1 MKGRRGKKIMKMTH
15 ETSFISFSVSFPPSL
30 YFSLHSFCMIPSPL
44 SLPPLLPSFICLCMS
59 LSISLCIPLLLFLH
73 LFLSLHSLLPSS
85 VHLCLTFRRFHQPRA
100 LLVDVEPGASW
111 TVVSPCTLHQA
122 VVEWL
127 LAAEVEGPR
136 ATLRAGQP
144 RLLPEVDAVTEGTFW
159 RRGEICKTDL
169 FFFTEIEKP
178 MEYLWHDKTA
188 MTVHYTF

>member
-1 MKGRRGKKIMKMTH
+1 MTH
-15 ETSFISFSVSFPPSL
+15 ETTLSLSLSLSLHLSISL
-30 YFSLHSFCMIPSPL
+30 YSFCMLPSLL
-44 SLPPLLPSFICLCMS
+44 SLPPLLTSFICLCMS
-59 LSISLCIPLLLFLH
+59 LSLCILPLLIPH
-73 LFLSLHSLLPSS
+73 LILSLLSFLPSS
-85 VHLCLTFRRFHQPRA
+85 VCLCLTFRRFHQPRA
-100 LLVDVEPGASW
+100 LLVDVEPGASR

-144 RLLPEVDAVTEGTFW
+144 CLLPEVDAVTEGTFW
-159 RRGEICKTDL
+159 KRGEIYKTVL

-188 MTVHYTF
+188 KIVHYTF